1 MTKDHIEL
9 LSRVFSNRFI
19 FLTLAVTPLFAF
31 AHGGGLNAEGCHK
44 QKSTGDYHCHG
55 GNEPIAVVK
64 KNEVFFNT
72 ILAKHLD
79 GTTEKIIDYYFDDK
93 NGKRVNG
100 QIRVDVVTATE
111 VIEGGLDKRSSFDSI
126 QQAIFASLL
135 TDKEPAVAIYDT
147 DGKWGKIEHRI
158 HTVAKELSIKFYWI
172 SGENI
177 ETK

>member
-1 MTKDHIEL
+1 ML
-9 LSRVFSNRFI
+9 LLRITVSVIFVTNVFLSPLIPSRPAMS
-19 FLTLAVTPLFAF
+19 
-31 AHGGGLNAEGCHK
+31 HGGGLNAEGCHK

-64 KNEVFFNT
+64 KNEVSFNT

-93 NGKRVNG
+93 NGNRVNG
-100 QIRVDVVTATE
+100 QIRVDVVTTTE

-177 ETK
+177 VTK